1 MSKASK
7 CNLIDGQIHLR
18 CMSLFLQHLAKNMFS
33 GQPDFLPANCLS
45 AEEPSFQ
52 QVCEEG
58 KRFEKTDLIQLHYWF
73 EHNTES
79 GNAGERLLSAK
90 SIDDED
96 WPKKVKLR

>member
-1 MSKASK
+1 
-7 CNLIDGQIHLR
+7 
-18 CMSLFLQHLAKNMFS
+18 MSLFLQHLAKNMFS
-33 GQPDFLPANCLS
+33 GRPDFLPANCLS
-45 AEEPSFQ
+45 TEEPSFQ

-96 WPKKVKLR
+96 WPKKFKLR